1 MDTDPRVS
9 IIIPTYNRA
18 RLLPKAIESALNQS
32 YKNIEIIVIDDG
44 STDDTKL
51 ILAPYM
57 HNIRYLTTDHRGAA
71 HARNTG
77 MRAATGKYIAF
88 LDSDDTYRPYK
99 LAIQVPFIE
108 AHPEIGMVCT
118 EFSGDYDNGYVEEYH
133 MRNYHP
139 IWIRKGWSYENVFSE
154 KGEFSHASIDD
165 SIPYYIGDI
174 FQYVLMSTLLPSNTA
189 LFPRAILET
198 VGFQDETIHSGQDYE
213 FIVRICKHYRV
224 AFLNIPTYILVHHG
238 KQLSNR
244 YQYDRKQKILYEI
257 DEGELFLKV
266 VMDWA
271 FADKA
276 YYERNRESVDRRL
289 AEIYLYKG
297 FKWME
302 YGNIE
307 KANEFI
313 NLCRKLNPESK
324 EYRKFLWMTKM
335 PTVIRRIA
343 LFVYCKYSKWLFI
356 LKSRPSLKRLLIKI
370 GLKQWRFLYTRQP
383 DNRQHT

>member
-1 MDTDPRVS
+1 MRTDPRVS
-9 IIIPTYNRA
+9 VIIPTYNRA
-18 RLLPKAIESALNQS
+18 RLLPKAINSVLNQS
-32 YKNIEIIVIDDG
+32 YKNVEIIVIDDG
-44 STDDTKL
+44 SNDDTKL
-51 ILAPYM
+51 VIAPYV
-57 HNIRYLTTDHRGAA
+57 NKIRYLRTDHRGAA

-77 MRAATGKYIAF
+77 MRTATGKYIAF

-108 AHPEIGMVCT
+108 VHPEIGMVCT

-139 IWIRKGWSYENVFSE
+139 IWIEKGWRYEDVFTE
-154 KGEFSHASIDD
+154 KGKFTSDCTDD

-174 FQYVLMSTLLPSNTA
+174 FQYVLMSTILPSNTA

-198 VGFQDETIHSGQDYE
+198 VGLQDETIRSGQDYE

-224 AFLNIPTYILVHHG
+224 AFLNIPTYILLYHG

-244 YQYDRKQKILYEI
+244 YQYKKKQKILYEI
-257 DEGELFLKV
+257 DEGDLFLKV

-271 FADKA
+271 YKDKA

-289 AEIYLYKG
+289 SEIYLYKG
-297 FKWME
+297 VKWIE
-302 YGNIE
+302 YGDLE

-313 NLCRKLNPESK
+313 SLSRRLNPDSK
-324 EYRKFLWMTKM
+324 EYLKFLWMTKL
-335 PTVIRRIA
+335 PSVIRRIT
-343 LFVYCKYSKWLFI
+343 FIIYNKYLKWTFI
-356 LKSRPSLKRLLIKI
+356 FKGRPSLRRFFIKL
-370 GLKQWRFLYTRQP
+370 GLKQWGFHYARQP
-383 DNRQHT
+383 GNRHHT